1 MWREAKLAF
10 SDAFSTLDCAIVP
23 AHPWIYGIGQQTENG
38 AYLSPA
44 NAVAYLAGR
53 LASAADVQDVVI
65 FLVTG
70 QTQDDFIQRLD
81 ALTEVFPAPA
91 FKQVS
96 RLARSAAELATVR
109 MQLPARSGGGLPAA
123 LPLSVPT
130 SRAVMNARAVAS
142 AQAQASAG
150 VDMAGMK
157 AALAG
162 FAAKRA
168 GLLSQLADGLK
179 QLTGKSARAWVFTA
193 KGDAATLTRTL
204 MQDIPQ
210 PFAVHSA
217 AIMLAGDNLDGIKG
231 LIHDINDHA
240 GA

>member
-10 SDAFSTLDCAIVP
+10 SDAFSALDCAIVP

-53 LASAADVQDVVI
+53 LAGAADVQDVVI

-91 FKQVS
+91 FTQVS

-109 MQLPARSGGGLPAA
+109 MQLLKPVNDALGYARHARAFLCPSLTHPERTTAPAARKLPTATPETDPARLVA
-123 LPLSVPT
+123 LTQPRPHKIKRSQTKTALHRTRLQVLDRKNFSVLFFY
-130 SRAVMNARAVAS
+130 
-142 AQAQASAG
+142 
-150 VDMAGMK
+150 K
-157 AALAG
+157 
-162 FAAKRA
+162 
-168 GLLSQLADGLK
+168 
-179 QLTGKSARAWVFTA
+179 
-193 KGDAATLTRTL
+193 
-204 MQDIPQ
+204 
-210 PFAVHSA
+210 
-217 AIMLAGDNLDGIKG
+217 
-231 LIHDINDHA
+231 
-240 GA
+240 

>member
-10 SDAFSTLDCAIVP
+10 SDAFSALDCAIVP

-53 LASAADVQDVVI
+53 LASVADMRDVVI

-70 QTQDDFIQRLD
+70 QTQDDFIKRLD
-81 ALTEVFPAPA
+81 ELTAVFPAPA
-91 FKQVS
+91 FTQVS

-109 MQLPARSGGGLPAA
+109 MQLPARSSGGLPAA

-150 VDMAGMK
+150 IDMAGMK

-162 FAAKRA
+162 FAAERA
-168 GLLSQLADGLK
+168 GLLSQLADGLN

-193 KGDAATLTRTL
+193 KGDAATLTRAL
-204 MQDIPQ
+204 MQGIPQ
-210 PFAVHSA
+210 PSAVHR
-217 AIMLAGDNLDGIKG
+217 
-231 LIHDINDHA
+231 
-240 GA
+240 